1 MHPLAAAILA
11 ALLSFPAFY
20 RDRETVDEREG
31 RLVDIA
37 LEVADAVLTS
47 GFKDWLA
54 FMKKYYPAGSL
65 GDQLNVYGYTMAQA
79 LVQTL
84 KQCGDDL
91 SRENIMKQA
100 ANLDI
105 ALPMLLPGIRI
116 KTGPNDHYGIQAQRM
131 MRFNGKTWELFGDLI
146 GNN

>member
-1 MHPLAAAILA
+1 M
-11 ALLSFPAFY
+11 
-20 RDRETVDEREG
+20 DRENDP
-31 RLVDIA
+31 A
-37 LEVADAVLTS
+37 
-47 GFKDWLA
+47 FKDWLA
-54 FMKKYYPAGSL
+54 FMKKYYPAGST

-100 ANLDI
+100 ANLDMTP
-105 ALPMLLPGIRI
+105 PMLLPGIKI
-116 KTGPNDHYGIQAQRM
+116 KTGPNDYYGIQAQRM

-146 GNN
+146 GTN